1 MPWQV
6 CRTCIGTINPYD
18 PDISL
23 KTVENIVEANTA
35 LGVPVETQYIDIDYM
50 ERAMG
55 FTIDE
60 KFQGN
65 VIQMSK

>member
-1 MPWQV
+1 MD
-6 CRTCIGTINPYD
+6 PYD
-18 PDISL
+18 PEISL
-23 KTVENIVEANTA
+23 KTVEKIVEENTG

-60 KFQGN
+60 KFQGK
-65 VIQMSK
+65 VFYIDK